1 MEMVTLRSHQVFVCF
16 ARKDREE
23 IEDVEKKI
31 LICVWHRTDEFLV
44 GRDDHVLIV
53 WRFRYRISSAARR
66 QEQWPQDTYQ
76 SHLGTTVGT
85 E

>member
-53 WRFRYRISSAARR
+53 WRFRQDDKNSGHKTRTNRIS
-66 QEQWPQDTYQ
+66 ELP
-76 SHLGTTVGT
+76 
-85 E
+85 